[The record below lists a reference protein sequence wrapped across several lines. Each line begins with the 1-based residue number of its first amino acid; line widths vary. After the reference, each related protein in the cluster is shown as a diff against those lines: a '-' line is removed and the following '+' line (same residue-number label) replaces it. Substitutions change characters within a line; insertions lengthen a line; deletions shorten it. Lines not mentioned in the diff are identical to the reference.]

1 MVRKKTEICNIPELT
16 EGHFFQNLAPTAN
29 LCWQHDVWSWW
40 NQGVKFTN
48 DDSSETVFNIN
59 DNDCRILFI
68 RVRYHCWLLLKMS
81 QMKISLS
88 FNRVTASTAVQ
99 FSVYMMIFGAMV
111 AASQD
116 LAFNLMGYM
125 FLFMND
131 IFTATNG
138 VYLKKKLDAKELGT
152 NGLLFYNSL
161 FMIPPALLAA
171 GWTGDLAKVVLFS
184 FQIQFPWININ
195 NSLQAYDY
203 EHWGDSLFLIQFL
216 GSCVMGFILS
226 YSILLCTKYNS
237 ALTTTIIGCL
247 KNIAVTYLGMFIGGD
262 YIFSM
267 INFIGL
273 NIRYWAIV
281 VAFKSSTLTIIPL
294 FV

>member
-16 EGHFFQNLAPTAN
+16 EGHFFKNLAPTAD
-29 LCWQHDVWSWW
+29 LRWQHDVWSWW

>member
-16 EGHFFQNLAPTAN
+16 EGHFFKNLAPTAN
-29 LCWQHDVWSWW
+29 LRWQHDVWSWW

-195 NSLQAYDY
+195 IFLQAYNY

>member
-1 MVRKKTEICNIPELT
+1 MISNFYLLTTRFPSFQVLGLGQVIRLSLQVEFNNLFNLFSDGFNCRGVMVRKKTEICNIPELT
-16 EGHFFQNLAPTAN
+16 EGHFFKNLAPTAN

-171 GWTGDLAKVVLFS
+171 GWTGDLAKVVSFS
-184 FQIQFPWININ
+184 FQIQFP
-195 NSLQAYDY
+195 
-203 EHWGDSLFLIQFL
+203 
-216 GSCVMGFILS
+216 
-226 YSILLCTKYNS
+226 
-237 ALTTTIIGCL
+237 
-247 KNIAVTYLGMFIGGD
+247 
-262 YIFSM
+262 
-267 INFIGL
+267 
-273 NIRYWAIV
+273 
-281 VAFKSSTLTIIPL
+281 
-294 FV
+294 